1 MTEDRRDEIDEVLS
15 KYLPPKPASG
25 GHESSE
31 TPVPAHEFDEVD
43 GESSGLGADGSR
55 EDSEELTSGIF
66 AWIKSN
72 LLFIVPTV
80 LLVWSLITII
90 IE

>member
-1 MTEDRRDEIDEVLS
+1 MTEHRRDEIDEVLS

-31 TPVPAHEFDEVD
+31 TLVPAHEVDEVD
-43 GESSGLGADGSR
+43 GEPSGQDR
-55 EDSEELTSGIF
+55 DEPRDDSEELTGGIF

-72 LLFIVPTV
+72 LLFIVPAV
-80 LLVWSLITII
+80 LLAWSLLTMIFG
-90 IE
+90 

>member
-43 GESSGLGADGSR
+43 GESSGLDADGSR
-55 EDSEELTSGIF
+55 EGSEELTGGIF

-72 LLFIVPTV
+72 LLFIVPAV
-80 LLVWSLITII
+80 LLAWSLLTMIFG
-90 IE
+90 